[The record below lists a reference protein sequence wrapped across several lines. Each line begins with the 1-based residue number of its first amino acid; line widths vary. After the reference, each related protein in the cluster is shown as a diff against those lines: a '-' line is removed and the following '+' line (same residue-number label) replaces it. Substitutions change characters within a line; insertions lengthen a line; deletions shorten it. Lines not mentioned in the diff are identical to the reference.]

1 MADVNGTVLADFAT
15 HTLRKAIDEPAL
27 VYVSISTISPS
38 LELQNSTKTVE
49 VLSVGKDL
57 TFVDKVLLLSDADQ
71 F

>member
-1 MADVNGTVLADFAT
+1 MADVNGTILADFAT

-49 VLSVGKDL
+49 VLSVG
-57 TFVDKVLLLSDADQ
+57 
-71 F
+71 